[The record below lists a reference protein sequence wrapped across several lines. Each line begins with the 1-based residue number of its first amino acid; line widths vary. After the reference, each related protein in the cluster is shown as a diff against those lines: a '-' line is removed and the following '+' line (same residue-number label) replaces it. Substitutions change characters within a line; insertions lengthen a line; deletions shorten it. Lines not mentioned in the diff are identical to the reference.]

1 MLHGLGATGG
11 LNWSGS
17 QHFLGDRFRLV
28 TVDHRGHGRGI
39 RTRRFRLEDCAD
51 DAAAC
56 IDALGIGPA
65 IVVGYSMGGPIAA
78 LLWRRHPDL
87 VAGLVFCATSRN
99 FGGQPGQK
107 ITFGVLDAAGRVP
120 VPLPGSLIRGA
131 GSIIGAI
138 PLPQRGPVRD
148 LQWAHDLRWA
158 HDLQWAHDLRW
169 AIQEMAGHDPRS
181 LVQAGAALGRFDSSG
196 WIGLIDVPASVVVT
210 TRDQLVPP
218 DRQIRLARSIP
229 GATWH
234 GVDAGH
240 LCIGGGGAKER
251 FLSTLRDV
259 CGQVAGA

>member
-1 MLHGLGATGG
+1 VLMLHGLGATGG

-56 IDALGIGPA
+56 IDALGIERA
-65 IVVGYSMGGPIAA
+65 VVVGYSMGGPIAS

-87 VAGLVFCATSRN
+87 VAGLVFCATSGSFR
-99 FGGQPGQK
+99 GQPGEK
-107 ITFGVLDAAGRVP
+107 VAFGALGVAGRAP
-120 VPLPGSLIRGA
+120 VLLPGRLIRGA
-131 GSIIGAI
+131 GSMIGAI
-138 PLPQRGPVRD
+138 PVPQRGPVQD
-148 LQWAHDLRWA
+148 V
-158 HDLQWAHDLRW
+158 RW

-196 WIGLIDVPASVVVT
+196 WISQIDVPASVVVT

-218 DRQIRLARSIP
+218 GRQIRLARSIP
-229 GATWH
+229 GATLH
-234 GVDAGH
+234 SVNAGH
-240 LCIGGGGAKER
+240 LCVGGGGAKER

-259 CGQVAGA
+259 CVQVAGA